1 MNNGPKKGGSPQA
14 WRIVRNSPGLE
25 DFWQL
30 HYAVDGGAESNT
42 ANELIANV
50 DETTA
55 NAIKVSA
62 RRDGS
67 FTVANTRNGV
77 TKTYKARQ

>member
-1 MNNGPKKGGSPQA
+1 M
-14 WRIVRNSPGLE
+14 RDSPGLE

-30 HYAVDGGAESNT
+30 HYAVDGGRDSNT
-42 ANELIANV
+42 ADERIANV

-55 NAIKVSA
+55 HAIKVSA
-62 RRDGS
+62 QRDGS